1 MPIPYPLLDQKRR
14 LIELPVLEAYG
25 EGSVPLIV
33 HDIIVDVLIKQ
44 VQNGV
49 EKVLLASVM

>member
-1 MPIPYPLLDQKRR
+1 MPIPYSLLDQKRG
-14 LIELPVLEAYG
+14 LIQLPILEAYR
-25 EGSVPLIV
+25 EWRVPLIV